1 MASGTTSDGAASVL
15 PHIPPTKPTVNVNT
29 RNAQTHF
36 LMMVYLLVNTTYH
49 RPLSALVRTVKHVDV
64 SLRRCVLL
72 MHDPGPK
79 QGHRGTEGHQLP
91 PCTPCLSECFRFLDI
106 IPENLPD
113 KDDNFLSICP
123 PGVGKSGPRPTR
135 GALDCAADPST
146 V

>member
-72 MHDPGPK
+72 MRDPGPK

-91 PCTPCLSECFRFLDI
+91 PAPRACRSVSGSLTLYPKIYPTKMTISCQFVHPASGNPVLD
-106 IPENLPD
+106 
-113 KDDNFLSICP
+113 P
-123 PGVGKSGPRPTR
+123 P
-135 GALDCAADPST
+135 AAP
-146 V
+146 